1 MNLKEFLS
9 VTEIR
14 TKTISL
20 SSFFIGTLLAVN
32 SGYPFSVVRFIL
44 MLTAVLG
51 VDMGTTALN
60 SYFDYKR
67 GVDNIAY
74 TDEKDKILV
83 IGGLHPFRVLLLA
96 LALFGIAGLFGTA
109 LIFKSGW
116 HLLIFGIAGMAIGFL
131 YNGGPLPISQTPL
144 GEIFAGGFLGP
155 ALIAAS
161 YYAQAVSFSPLLVP
175 ASIPSFFL
183 IASILTVNNTC
194 DIRGDKAAGRKTL
207 SILIGKKAAELL
219 IYLAGAISAITIVV
233 LGILGIFPPAASVAA
248 VPGAGGAFYL
258 YLKMHQRGYSHG
270 TKGQS
275 MMTILL
281 IFIIL
286 TGSIILGHVIH
297 LI

>member
-1 MNLKEFLS
+1 MNIKEFLS

-14 TKTISL
+14 TKAISL
-20 SSFFIGTLLAVN
+20 SSFFIGTLFAVN
-32 SGYPFSVVRFIL
+32 AGHPFSSVRFIL
-44 MLTAVLG
+44 MLAAVLG

-74 TDEKDKILV
+74 TDEKDKVLV

-96 LALFGIAGLFGTA
+96 LSLFGIAGLFGTA
-109 LIFKSGW
+109 LVFKTGW
-116 HLLIFGIAGMAIGFL
+116 LLLIFGALGMAIGFL
-131 YNGGPLPISQTPL
+131 YNSGPLPISQTPF
-144 GEIFAGGFLGP
+144 GELFAGGFLGP

-161 YYAQAVSFSPLLVP
+161 YYAQAVSLTPALIP

-194 DIRGDKAAGRKTL
+194 DIKGDTAAGRKTL
-207 SILIGKKAAELL
+207 SILIGKKTAELV
-219 IYLAGAISAITIVV
+219 IYLTGGISVITIIV
-233 LGILGIFPPAASVAA
+233 LGITGIYPTAVVFSA
-248 VPGAGGAFYL
+248 VPGAAAAFYL
-258 YLKMHQRGYSHG
+258 YRKMHLRGYSHS
-270 TKGQS
+270 TKGPS

-286 TGSIILGHVIH
+286 TGSIILGHLFHMI
-297 LI
+297 